1 MGAVAQ
7 VHGDVKVVHG
17 FPVYLDRDPQAE
29 SFEHFN
35 DLFRKWSAAG
45 PGVSFNCRM
54 LSPSSLY
61 KPALFLPSIGSSW
74 SKVKA
79 LFTHFSAVVR
89 PHRDVESTIII
100 LHPGLVM
107 VEQQRPSRVHGDIN
121 VVDTCML
128 TSIR

>member
-1 MGAVAQ
+1 MIRLDIDIKRGRVWYYSGAVGAVAQ

-29 SFEHFN
+29 SFERFN
-35 DLFRKWSAAG
+35 DLFRKWWAAG

-61 KPALFLPSIGSSW
+61 RHALFLPSIGSSW

-79 LFTHFSAVVR
+79 PIGYVHTL
-89 PHRDVESTIII
+89 
-100 LHPGLVM
+100 
-107 VEQQRPSRVHGDIN
+107 QRRRTTPS
-121 VVDTCML
+121 
-128 TSIR
+128 